1 MLIDVCNVTQTV
13 IVEFPDDRTIDS
25 YLKENGLYLWT
36 TYLYLRSQ
44 HKDSLITQ
52 VENVVAYRLKTQLNV
67 SSETQQSFREHD
79 NLSRNTTA
87 FSRTLKS
94 FPGQQSFS
102 KHHNFFLEHN
112 NLGRNT
118 TVLVVTQ
125 QSIAVTCNKEKE
137 FRNKWKIFFC
147 PYNIL

>member
-94 FPGQQSFS
+94 FPG
-102 KHHNFFLEHN
+102 HNDLFQ
-112 NLGRNT
+112 NT
-118 TVLVVTQ
+118 TIFFRTQ
-125 QSIAVTCNKEKE
+125 QSWQEHNCLGGNTTIYCSN
-137 FRNKWKIFFC
+137 
-147 PYNIL
+147 L